1 MKLNKY
7 QVELPCENG
16 VRQQL
21 DQLKVLDQLKICVL
35 LKINITLYHI
45 EIFEKFF
52 TLKFTFISIKN

>member
-21 DQLKVLDQLKICVL
+21 DQLKVLDQLKICVFFKNKYNFISYRNIG
-35 LKINITLYHI
+35 KINFLPLNSQS
-45 EIFEKFF
+45 FQ
-52 TLKFTFISIKN
+52 